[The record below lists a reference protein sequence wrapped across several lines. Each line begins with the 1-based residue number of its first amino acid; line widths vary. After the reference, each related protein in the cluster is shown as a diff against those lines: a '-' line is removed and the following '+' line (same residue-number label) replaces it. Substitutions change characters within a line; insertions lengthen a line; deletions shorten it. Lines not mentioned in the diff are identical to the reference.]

1 MDNLYSSKQVADI
14 IGVNEST
21 VKRWADSG
29 SLKCFRTPGGHR
41 KFRKSDIREFTS
53 KFSFT
58 FKDNTLGT
66 HNRKPEYD
74 FARLK
79 NTMLKK
85 LLSDNDNDLYE
96 YMNALLESGLPMLDL
111 YDNVTAPAMSDIGE
125 QWECKR
131 IGIEDEHLASAKLT
145 KAVIRLDSKY
155 ARAEKNGLHA
165 ICTTLENEHHE
176 IPLLLVSGILRHYG
190 WNVVFFGT
198 NMPQKSIL
206 KSVKTIKP
214 DLICIPMT
222 VADDKNALK
231 KMLSEIHSAAN
242 NSGSVLAVGGK
253 VLKVFDNVTLE
264 ADLKAENIRELIKF
278 TKEKFQI

>member
-145 KAVIRLDSKY
+145 KEVIRLDSKY